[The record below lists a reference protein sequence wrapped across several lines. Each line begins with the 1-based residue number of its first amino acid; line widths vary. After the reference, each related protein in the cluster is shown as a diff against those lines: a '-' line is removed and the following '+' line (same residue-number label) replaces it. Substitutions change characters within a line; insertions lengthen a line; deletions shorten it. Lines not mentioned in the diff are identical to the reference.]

1 MTISRT
7 RIRPCLAPALEGV
20 PFALL
25 LLDLLLGPEIR
36 LVELLAVV
44 PPLAALHSSAATTLR
59 LGATC
64 ALLALAAHALGG
76 GPARHAYPAVTALA
90 LITLCSAWAA
100 HARLRSTRR
109 LAAVQSVASAAQEV
123 ILRPPPARVGSVSI
137 AASYVSAAAS
147 AEIGGDFYAVE
158 PVRGGV
164 RLVVGDVQ
172 GKGLDAV
179 RTAATV
185 LASFREAAQATVD
198 LEAVGRSIECALSR
212 RTDDEKF
219 VTAVLAELR
228 DDGTLTLLNHGHPG
242 PLVVRRDAGGE
253 GGRGGVAHGDVPR
266 RGTSEPAR
274 FGLPLGLGLPDTA
287 EPSQERAVLAP
298 GDRVLFYTD
307 GLSEARDASGAFYP
321 VQACA
326 PLVRHGTPQE
336 ALDAVRRSA
345 LSHAEGPLDDDSAL
359 LLLEAGARREIPLPP
374 LAGGVDAS
382 CALCPVEDCSV
393 RTP

>member
-7 RIRPCLAPALEGV
+7 RIRPCLAPALESV

-44 PPLAALHSSAATTLR
+44 PPLAALRSSAATTLR

-76 GPARHAYPAVTALA
+76 GPARHAYPAVAALA

-147 AEIGGDFYAVE
+147 AKIGGDFYAVE

-242 PLVVRRDAGGE
+242 PLVVRRG
-253 GGRGGVAHGDVPR
+253 GGREDGRGDDSR
-266 RGTSEPAR
+266 RGTAEPAR
-274 FGLPLGLGLPDTA
+274 FGLPLGLGLSDAA
-287 EPSQERAVLAP
+287 EPSHERAVLAP

-321 VQACA
+321 VHACA

-345 LSHAEGPLDDDSAL
+345 LSHTEGPLDDDSAL

-374 LAGGVDAS
+374 LAGGFDAS